1 MYVNETLSDTTVST
15 FHGNVS
21 HETAAAKDS
30 LTVTLNVKIV
40 GDIKQEFSTTELAE
54 LVCHYLSITELAID
68 KTTTDRKT
76 ILVVS
81 EDIT

>member
-30 LTVTLNVKIV
+30 LTVTLNVKIF
-40 GDIKQEFSTTELAE
+40 GDIKQECTT
-54 LVCHYLSITELAID
+54 IFP
-68 KTTTDRKT
+68 
-76 ILVVS
+76 
-81 EDIT
+81 